1 MFVNESAVR
10 AEHEYRTEQ
19 LKKLY
24 QQGSGARRKFGQLER
39 DRMGRAE
46 LMFAKLRSAKRV
58 NASAAPG
65 ARQHRVLDGQ

>member
-1 MFVNESAVR
+1 MFVNDSAVR

-24 QQGSGARRKFGQLER
+24 QQGRGPRRNFWQLER
-39 DRMGRAE
+39 DGIGRTK
-46 LMFAKLRSAKRV
+46 LTFAKLRSAKRV
-58 NASAAPG
+58 NASAVPS